1 MGHVTR
7 EQALVCLQN
16 CPLLAD
22 LAEWSHWDVVFRP
35 ALKDLKD
42 FIHKHGGVYQCTTL
56 GKVSSMYCTMDRSV
70 CSRSMSVNCCTRY
83 EDQGVYRSW
92 KVMEFKIQI
101 FQAWKVMELRLGP
114 GKS

>member
-1 MGHVTR
+1 MFGHVTR

-42 FIHKHGGVYQCTTL
+42 FIQKHGGVKQCTTL
-56 GKVSSMYCTMDRSV
+56 GTV
-70 CSRSMSVNCCTRY
+70 
-83 EDQGVYRSW
+83 
-92 KVMEFKIQI
+92 
-101 FQAWKVMELRLGP
+101 L
-114 GKS
+114 

>member
-35 ALKDLKD
+35 ALNELSD
-42 FIHKHGGVYQCTTL
+42 FVHKHGGVYQCTML
-56 GKVSSMYCTMDRSV
+56 GNPAL
-70 CSRSMSVNCCTRY
+70 SMSLLSSRN
-83 EDQGVYRSW
+83 
-92 KVMEFKIQI
+92 
-101 FQAWKVMELRLGP
+101 
-114 GKS
+114 

>member
-1 MGHVTR
+1 MESRAGVMGHITR

-42 FIHKHGGVYQCTTL
+42 FIQKHGGVYQCTTV
-56 GKVSSMYCTMDRSV
+56 GKVLCMILVLCK
-70 CSRSMSVNCCTRY
+70 
-83 EDQGVYRSW
+83 EDCVKKKTVQFTIVLPVYIAA
-92 KVMEFKIQI
+92 VFC
-101 FQAWKVMELRLGP
+101 L
-114 GKS
+114 